1 MPPGSIAT
9 VYGINRTRPN
19 PSPVAQSGRPGAQQ
33 RRCRRP
39 SYCPAQPAQHETGPP
54 DRARRGGQ
62 RPRLL
67 STGHDLMTSRPPQ
80 RSAFLTGQLATFR
93 WTCPP
98 NSPGAATR
106 CLSPRHILP
115 LDYPHQPES
124 AHLSRT
130 TRVLTDLAICRKPRG
145 LPPSKRITPRYH
157 RVVMAA
163 AVVLTFASGPGGKP
177 RGPSGHP
184 WSRGWGSRGAGVTE
198 VLAGGPR
205 FPWLSLAHHQ
215 RPHPAAVR
223 HPAARPAGLCRR
235 VARPPETWLPSS
247 ARARVRRAPLVR
259 AVARGVRR

>member
-67 STGHDLMTSRPPQ
+67 STGHDLMTSRPPSGQ
-80 RSAFLTGQLATFR
+80 RSSRAS
-93 WTCPP
+93 
-98 NSPGAATR
+98 SPRSGGPARPTLPAATR
-106 CLSPRHILP
+106 CLSPGTYSRWSTLINPSPPTSAAQPGCLPILP
-115 LDYPHQPES
+115 S
-124 AHLSRT
+124 AGSREACHH
-130 TRVLTDLAICRKPRG
+130 RRG
-145 LPPSKRITPRYH
+145 ITPRYH
-157 RVVMAA
+157 QVVMAA

-184 WSRGWGSRGAGVTE
+184 WSRGWGSRGAGVTG

-223 HPAARPAGLCRR
+223 HPAARPDGPCRR
-235 VARPPETWLPSS
+235 VAHPPETWLPSS

>member
-1 MPPGSIAT
+1 MPPGRIAT

-19 PSPVAQSGRPGAQQ
+19 PSLVAQSGRPGTQQ

-54 DRARRGGQ
+54 DRARRAGQ

-98 NSPGAATR
+98 NPPGAATR

-115 LDYPHQPES
+115 LDHPHQPES

-145 LPPSKRITPRYH
+145 LPPSKGRSHLGTIGWSWPPRWSSLSPQG
-157 RVVMAA
+157 RVARPVDL
-163 AVVLTFASGPGGKP
+163 VGTHG
-177 RGPSGHP
+177 
-184 WSRGWGSRGAGVTE
+184 RGAGVTE

-205 FPWLSLAHHQ
+205 FPWLSLAHHR

-223 HPAARPAGLCRR
+223 HPAARPGGPCRR
-235 VARPPETWLPSS
+235 LARPPETWLPSS
-247 ARARVRRAPLVR
+247 ARARALRAPLVR
-259 AVARGVRR
+259 ASARGVRR